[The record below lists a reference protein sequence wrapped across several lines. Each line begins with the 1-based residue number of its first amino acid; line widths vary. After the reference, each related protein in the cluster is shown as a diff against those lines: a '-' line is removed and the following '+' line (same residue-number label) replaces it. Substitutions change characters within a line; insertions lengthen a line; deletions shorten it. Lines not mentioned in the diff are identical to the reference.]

1 MFDKRATFSFRNSVF
16 GNDLMIY
23 GVDMSS
29 YIHVDNKKKH
39 NVILDEGPAQGLE
52 DTTLTAEKNIFNQF
66 Y

>member
-1 MFDKRATFSFRNSVF
+1 
-16 GNDLMIY
+16 MIY

-66 Y
+66 YWT